1 MERVVGRFGT
11 NLIRPNGR
19 KCPPPGYSWEG
30 QPHLQFVADLPLESP
45 FHIRPGSKRFQ
56 GVGDAEVPS
65 LFPLRFHRLKDCP
78 RMATMRFLV
87 PPSNSLSGGLGSG
100 ESPCHRPPQP
110 TVSKCAGWRKCRSQ
124 LKFSGGLP
132 INYRRGDSTT
142 FLTNPPPLTLAIRA
156 TLMACITDSTR
167 RPRRR

>member
-30 QPHLQFVADLPLESP
+30 QPHLQFVADLSLESP
-45 FHIRPGSKRFQ
+45 FHIRPGSKQFQ

-65 LFPLRFHRLKDCP
+65 LFPLRFHRLEDCP
-78 RMATMRFLV
+78 RMATMGFLPP

-100 ESPCHRPPQP
+100 ASPCHRPPQP
-110 TVSKCAGWRKCRSQ
+110 TVLKCAGWRKCRSR
-124 LKFSGGLP
+124 LKFSGRLP
-132 INYRRGDSTT
+132 INSCRSHSTT
-142 FLTNPPPLTLAIRA
+142 FPSPPTRVIRA